1 MLTAAIALQV
11 VDLRDAYASRRATAR
26 DPGFQHWTQP
36 FRSPEWDTV
45 GVYRH
50 LVLVPP
56 PQCGAAPVPYEAA
69 VRLAA
74 EHGMTVNA
82 GVIARGDVGAR
93 QRYCAALDADVR
105 AGRLE
110 PGRVYLVDAATA
122 RALTGLLA
130 ERVSCVVRD
139 DLWTC
144 VAVGGE
150 QIRVLPP

>member
-1 MLTAAIALQV
+1 VLTAAIALQFA
-11 VDLRDAYASRRATAR
+11 DLHDAHASRRATAR
-26 DPGFQHWTQP
+26 DPAFQQWTQP

-45 GVYRH
+45 GVSRH

-56 PQCGAAPVPYEAA
+56 PQCGVSPVPYEAA

-74 EHGMTVNA
+74 DHGMTVNA

-93 QRYCAALDADVR
+93 QRYCAALDAGVR

-110 PGRVYLVDAATA
+110 AGRVYLVDAATA

-130 ERVSCVVRD
+130 ERVNCVVRD
-139 DLWTC
+139 ELWTC
-144 VAVGGE
+144 VAAGGE
-150 QIRVLPP
+150 QIGMLPP